1 MKTMRTDPLLLTSR
15 SNERVRLAAAVSKSA
30 KARRENGLFF
40 LEGARLCGDAAASG
54 TVVSLCLYTDAAAE
68 KYADTLRAVLSCA
81 REAYRI
87 TPELSDHLG
96 QTEHPQGVF
105 CLCEMREMTASIDP
119 RGKYMAF
126 SALQNPDNL
135 GAFSR
140 TAEALGI
147 SGLVLEGGCDVYN
160 PKALRASMGS
170 LLRLPVLRV
179 DDMYAFLADCREAG
193 MRTYAST
200 PDSAALPVTAAD
212 FSGGTVCVV
221 GNEGAGLSDALLTSC
236 TPLTIPMAGRAES
249 FNAAAAAAILAW
261 EMAKGGFA

>member
-1 MKTMRTDPLLLTSR
+1 MKTMRSDPLLLTSR

-54 TVVSLCLYTDAAAE
+54 TVISLCLYTDDAAE
-68 KYADTLRAVLSCA
+68 KYTDALRAILPHA

-87 TPELSDHLG
+87 TEELSGFLG
-96 QTEHPQGVF
+96 QTEHPQGIF
-105 CLCEMREMTASIDP
+105 CLCGMREAAVSLDP
-119 RGKYMAF
+119 QGKYMAF
-126 SALQNPDNL
+126 STLQNPDNL

-147 SGLVLEGGCDVYN
+147 AGLVLEGGCDMYN

-179 DDMYAFLADCREAG
+179 EDLCAFLADCRSKG

-221 GNEGAGLSDALLTSC
+221 GNEGAGLSDALLSSC
-236 TPLTIPMAGRAES
+236 TAVTIPMAGRAES

-261 EMAKGGFA
+261 EMTREGSA

>member
-1 MKTMRTDPLLLTSR
+1 MNTMRTDPLLLTSR

-54 TVVSLCLYTDAAAE
+54 TVVSLCLYTDAAAG
-68 KYADTLRAVLSCA
+68 KYADALRAVVSAA
-81 REAYRI
+81 REVYRI
-87 TPELSDHLG
+87 TDALSDYLG
-96 QTEHPQGVF
+96 QTEHPQGIF
-105 CLCEMREMTASIDP
+105 CLCEMREADVMFDP
-119 RGKYMAF
+119 HGKYMAF
-126 SALQNPDNL
+126 SELQNPDNL

-140 TAEALGI
+140 TAEALGL
-147 SGLVLEGGCDVYN
+147 SGLVLEGGCDLYS

-179 DDMYAFLADCREAG
+179 EDLAAFLADCRASG

-200 PDSAALPVTAAD
+200 PDSSAESVTTAD
-212 FSGGTVCVV
+212 FSGGVVCVV
-221 GNEGAGLSDALLTSC
+221 GNEGAGLSDELLSTC
-236 TPLTIPMAGRAES
+236 TPVTIPMTGRAES

-261 EMAKGGFA
+261 EMVR